1 MSQRDFD
8 AEFDAFGEICDRAN
22 KFLNLLKE
30 HSAEMI
36 EGLTMIEMS
45 ALTAA
50 VMIEM
55 SALMAAV
62 MNKVEFELWVQYN
75 RTEKRIRN
83 AEKQR
88 IDNGETRSE

>member
-36 EGLTMIEMS
+36 EGLTKIEMS
-45 ALTAA
+45 ALT
-50 VMIEM
+50 
-55 SALMAAV
+55 AAV

-75 RTEKRIRN
+75 RAEKRIRN